1 MDLADGAA
9 GLDAGQLVL
18 GGVFA
23 VANRL
28 QRVMGKVLPEVTA
41 KQFWLMVLLSQFDA
55 PPTLTELADTA
66 DTSHQNVRQTLDKLV
81 AKGFVRLEP
90 DARDRRA
97 SRVYATG
104 EVERWVVET
113 QHQAAEF
120 MAAMC
125 DGISPEE
132 FDTFGR
138 VLVRLHTN
146 LGTIG
151 NADDQKG

>member
-1 MDLADGAA
+1 MDLADKAA
-9 GLDAGQLVL
+9 GLDTGRLVL

-28 QRVMGKVLPEVTA
+28 QRVMDKVLPEVTA

-55 PPTLTELADTA
+55 PPTLTELADAA

-90 DARDRRA
+90 DSRDRRA
-97 SRVYATG
+97 SRVHATA
-104 EVERWVVET
+104 EVERWVVQT
-113 QHQAAEF
+113 QEQATEF
-120 MAAMC
+120 MAAMT
-125 DGISPEE
+125 DGLSQDEL
-132 FDTFGR
+132 DTFGR

-146 LGTIG
+146 LGAIG
-151 NADDQKG
+151 DAS

>member
-1 MDLADGAA
+1 MDLAEKAA
-9 GLDAGQLVL
+9 GLDTGRLVL

-28 QRVMGKVLPEVTA
+28 QRVLDKVLPEVTA

-55 PPTLTELADTA
+55 PPTLTELADAA

-97 SRVYATG
+97 SRVHATA
-104 EVERWVVET
+104 EVERWGMET
-113 QHQAAEF
+113 QAPAAEF
-120 MAAMC
+120 MAAMTE
-125 DGISPEE
+125 GISPDEL
-132 FDTFGR
+132 DTFGR

-146 LGTIG
+146 LGVI
-151 NADDQKG
+151 